1 MYDSTTSL
9 TYVGLDVHKDTI
21 AVAVLRP
28 RREGADEQTVPNR
41 PEAVRKLVASWK
53 RPETFRV
60 CYEAGPVGYGLE
72 RQLRDLGVSCEVVA
86 PALVPRRPGVR
97 IKTDRRDARNLAGLY
112 RAGELT
118 AIRVPSPEEEAVRDL
133 VRLREDLKQDILRAR
148 HRLSKFLLRHG
159 RVYEGLNW
167 SGAHCAWLAQQDFT
181 HPAER
186 STFSHYRTALDLRL
200 AQLAGLERELEAY
213 ESSPPF
219 GEMISRLVCLR
230 GISSLSALTIACEV
244 VDFARFS
251 SPAEFA
257 AFVGLVPS
265 EYSSGKSERRG
276 SITKTGNAHVR
287 RVLVEAAWHYR
298 HHPGV
303 GANLRRRSQ
312 GQPPEVLAAAWQVQV
327 RLCGRF
333 CRLTARG
340 KRSSVAVV
348 AVARELAEAVC
359 ALMQLET
366 AAA

>member
-1 MYDSTTSL
+1 MYDSTTSS

-21 AVAVLRP
+21 AVALLRP
-28 RREGADEQTVPNR
+28 RREGVEEQTVPNR

-53 RPETFRV
+53 HPETFRV
-60 CYEAGPVGYGLE
+60 CYEAGPAGYGLE
-72 RQLRDLGVSCEVVA
+72 RQLASLGVSCEVVA

-97 IKTDRRDARNLAGLY
+97 IKTDRRDALNLVGLY

-133 VRLREDLKQDILRAR
+133 VRLREDLKQDVLRAR
-148 HRLSKFLLRHG
+148 HRLSKFLLRQG
-159 RVYEGLNW
+159 RVYEGLSW
-167 SGAHCAWLAQQDFT
+167 SGAHTAWLNGQEFT
-181 HPAER
+181 HPAQA

-213 ESSPPF
+213 VGQPPF

-230 GISSLSALTIACEV
+230 GISYLSALTIACEV
-244 VDFARFS
+244 VDFARFA
-251 SPAEFA
+251 SPEEFA

-298 HHPGV
+298 HHPAV
-303 GANLRRRSQ
+303 GANLYRRSQ

-333 CRLTARG
+333 QRLTQRG

-348 AVARELAEAVC
+348 AIARELAEAVC